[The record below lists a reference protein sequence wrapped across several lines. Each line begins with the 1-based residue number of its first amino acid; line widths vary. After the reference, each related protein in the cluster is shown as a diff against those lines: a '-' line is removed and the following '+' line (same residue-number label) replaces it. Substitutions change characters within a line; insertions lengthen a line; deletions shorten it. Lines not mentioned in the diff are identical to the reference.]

1 MAVIRLSAKPKKDL
15 AQQFADW
22 LADNF
27 VIPAGISA
35 GQPFE
40 LHPHQLDFVRA
51 FLERDCGSPRYRAL
65 VHSLPR
71 KTGKS
76 TFMAALLLG
85 RSLPDSPIYRPG
97 FRGTIIAPTSRF
109 AKFIPEAALAIMEAA
124 GRSGEI
130 RLKHAPSPGRLVI
143 GKAEVQLLS
152 GDGKSGHG
160 DDVDLSLFDEA
171 GLVPERQA
179 ELFDSSFNSLAARD
193 GQQILTGT
201 RLDSPRFAEIIDR
214 ADDRTFVQ
222 LFTADPNDPLDDPAT
237 WAKATPGGFR
247 IKSLAFVR
255 DAFEKAKATGFLEDF
270 RTSHLNLPGNPA
282 RELLVTYDQLSA
294 CYVPGDPQPEPG
306 EQCWVGLDLGGSTS
320 MTAACVV
327 YESGLIRAIGAFPA
341 EGMTLAERGQ
351 RDFVGPLYVQL
362 AEEGSLHLT
371 SGRVTSLDEFLPLV
385 AEMVGPHEV
394 ASISADRYRREELL
408 NALGRA
414 GLSWPP
420 IFRGQGPRDGSAD
433 CLATRKMVLAQAV
446 RLKRSRLIEAGI
458 AEADVKVHATGAVQ
472 LVKSSM
478 RSRIDVAQSLVLA
491 VSALFRA
498 KDLPPVEHEITVI

>member
-1 MAVIRLSAKPKKDL
+1 MAVLKLARPKPKD
-15 AQQFADW
+15 AASAFADW
-22 LADNF
+22 LASAF

-51 FLERDCGSPRYRAL
+51 FLERDSGSPRFRTL

-85 RSLPDSPIYRPG
+85 LSLPDSPIYKPG
-97 FRGTIIAPTSRF
+97 FRGTIIAPTGRF

-124 GRSGEI
+124 GRGGEI

-160 DDVDLSLFDEA
+160 DDVDLSIFDEA

-193 GQQILTGT
+193 GQQVLTGT

-222 LFTADPNDPLDDPAT
+222 LFTADPNDPLDDPET

-247 IKSLAFVR
+247 IKALSFLR
-255 DAFEKAKATGFLEDF
+255 DAFEKAKATGTLEDF

-294 CYVPGDPQPEPG
+294 CYVDDPQPDPG

-327 YESGLIRAIGAFPA
+327 YESGIIRAIGAFPA

-351 RDFVGPLYVQL
+351 RDFVGGLYTHL
-362 AEEGSLHLT
+362 ADEGSLHLT
-371 SGRVTSLDEFLPLV
+371 SGRVTSLGEFLPLV

-394 ASISADRYRREELL
+394 MTISADRYRREELL

-420 IFRGQGPRDGSAD
+420 VFRGQGPRDGDAD
-433 CLATRKMVLAQAV
+433 VRATRKMFLSQSVK
-446 RLKRSRLIEAGI
+446 LKRSRLIEAGI
-458 AEADVKVHATGAVQ
+458 AEADVKVHATGAVS

-478 RSRIDVAQSLVLA
+478 RSRIDVCQALVLA